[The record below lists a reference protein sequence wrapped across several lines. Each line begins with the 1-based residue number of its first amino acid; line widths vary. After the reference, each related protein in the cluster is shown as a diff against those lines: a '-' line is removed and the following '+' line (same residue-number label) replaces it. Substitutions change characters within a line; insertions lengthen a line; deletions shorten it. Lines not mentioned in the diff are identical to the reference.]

1 MYKKGYLYVQDVN
14 SASLYKNL
22 DLQKDDV
29 LLDVCCAPGSKLF
42 NCLDILKPENC
53 YGNDIHENRVKLI
66 AKMADK
72 LGFEGIHYLNHDG
85 RELHKVLDVKF
96 DKILLDAPC
105 SGLGVIG
112 RKPDLKFH
120 IKPESLDE
128 LQKLQFELLESM
140 KDLLKNDGILLYST
154 CTLNKKENG
163 RLIRRFLSQ
172 EDRFILLKEETIIN
186 DLGDC
191 FYYAKMKK
199 VK

>member
-1 MYKKGYLYVQDVN
+1 M
-14 SASLYKNL
+14 
-22 DLQKDDV
+22 
-29 LLDVCCAPGSKLF
+29 
-42 NCLDILKPENC
+42 
-53 YGNDIHENRVKLI
+53 
-66 AKMADK
+66 
-72 LGFEGIHYLNHDG
+72 
-85 RELHKVLDVKF
+85 LDVKF

-140 KDLLKNDGILLYST
+140 KGLLKNDGILLYST